1 MSDPL
6 TRPLVDHATPFE
18 SIRREARQ
26 LLRRARAGETPVLAA
41 LRAQLPRLA
50 ELNDAAARGAIRL
63 ADVQHAIARKQGY
76 ASWAALKSA
85 YEQRDP
91 LHVQAAR
98 FLTAVRED
106 DTAKAQALLNAHPE
120 LARHDLACAC
130 AAGDVTAVA
139 ARLADDPTAAQRTTG
154 PDHTP
159 PLVYAVLTDV
169 KRARGVSDADHLS
182 IVRLL
187 LDAGASPNTSVPL
200 PDGAGRIPVLYF
212 PCEAGNVAVARLLLE
227 RGAAPTDGESLYHAA
242 QHDRRDILELLRG
255 AGADL
260 SRGPTPGG
268 STPLYFLASHRAS
281 NEISSKAMSGMRWL
295 LEHGA
300 DPNVP
305 LGQTSDGQTPEQ
317 LGEVPLHRIAA
328 GGHGDETVRML
339 LAHGAQ
345 VDAARADGLTPYV
358 LAVRS
363 GNRGAAETLAAA
375 GADAS
380 RLTPMDRLLAAC
392 LDGNEAE
399 ARAILAKHP
408 RLVGSMD
415 ADAARAIHLTLDD
428 ADVTRLV
435 LMLSLGWPLEV
446 ESEWGGTILHWAAW
460 WGRVNQVQ
468 ALLAHGAPVNV
479 RDSRYGSSPIAWA
492 AHGSRFC
499 PRANDDDYVAIVHA
513 LLDAGATRAESYNK
527 LGETPE
533 SLARPAVVHAL
544 RARGFAP

>member
-6 TRPLVDHATPFE
+6 FRPFADEAAPFE
-18 SIRREARQ
+18 SIRREAKH
-26 LLRRARAGETPVLAA
+26 LLRRARAGEMPVLAA

-50 ELNDAAARGAIRL
+50 ELDDAAARGTIRL
-63 ADVQHAIARKQGY
+63 ADVQHAIARRLGY
-76 ASWAALKSA
+76 AGWAELKSE
-85 YEQRDP
+85 YEQLDP
-91 LHVQAAR
+91 LHLQAAR
-98 FLTAVRED
+98 FLVAVRD
-106 DTAKAQALLNAHPE
+106 GDSPKALALLNAYPA
-120 LARHDLACAC
+120 LAHHDLACAC
-130 AAGDVTAVA
+130 AAGEVAAVA
-139 ARLADDPTAAQRTTG
+139 ARLAADPAAVHRTT
-154 PDHTP
+154 PSDHTP

-169 KRARGVSDADHLS
+169 KRARGVSDADHVA
-182 IVRLL
+182 IVRML
-187 LDAGASPNTSVPL
+187 LDAGASSNTSVPL
-200 PDGAGRIPVLYF
+200 PDGPGRIPVLYF

-242 QHDRRDILELLRG
+242 QHDRREILELLRA

-268 STPLYFLASHRAS
+268 STPLYFLASHRES
-281 NEISSKAMSGMRWL
+281 NAITATTMRGMRWL

-305 LGQTSDGQTPEQ
+305 LGEVGDGQTREQ

-339 LAHGAQ
+339 LAHGAR
-345 VDAARADGLTPYV
+345 VDAERADGLTPYV

-363 GNRGAAETLAAA
+363 GNGAAADALAAA
-375 GADAS
+375 GADTS
-380 RLTPMDRLLAAC
+380 RLTPIDRLLAAC
-392 LDGNEAE
+392 LDADEAE
-399 ARAILAKHP
+399 ARAIVAEHP
-408 RLVGSMD
+408 GLVASMD
-415 ADAARAIHLTLDD
+415 DDASRAIHLTLTD
-428 ADVTRLV
+428 AEATRLA
-435 LMLSLGWPLEV
+435 LMLSLGWRLDV

-460 WGRVNQVQ
+460 WGRVDQLQ
-468 ALLAHGAPVNV
+468 ALLAHGAPVNA
-479 RDSRYGSSPIAWA
+479 RDTRYGSSPIAWA

-513 LLDAGATRAESYNK
+513 LLDAGATRAESYNRVN
-527 LGETPE
+527 ETPE